1 LDTQF
6 ISVENLKK
14 YYPIR
19 KSLLRKPQSFL
30 HAVDGVDLFIDE
42 GETLGL
48 VGESGCGK
56 STLGKCILLL
66 IEPTSGEIIFSGS
79 KITKL
84 KSKELRK
91 LRSQMQIVFQDP
103 FSSLDPR
110 MSVKDIV
117 AEPLRIH
124 KVAKGNEV
132 EKRVL
137 ELLSM
142 VGLTEDHLYRYAHEF
157 SGGQRQRIAIARALA
172 LNPKFI
178 VLDEPT
184 SSLDVSVQAQVLNM
198 LKSLQHDL
206 KLTYLFISHDL
217 NVIKFMS
224 NRIAVMYLGRV
235 VEVASQKELVKEQL
249 HPYTRA
255 LFSAIPI
262 PDPHAARTPTLLK
275 GEPPSPVN
283 LPRGCRFSPRCEF
296 AQPICSASEPEL
308 RVVRDRFV
316 ACHLAE

>member
-1 LDTQF
+1 
-6 ISVENLKK
+6 
-14 YYPIR
+14 
-19 KSLLRKPQSFL
+19 
-30 HAVDGVDLFIDE
+30 
-42 GETLGL
+42 
-48 VGESGCGK
+48 
-56 STLGKCILLL
+56 
-66 IEPTSGEIIFSGS
+66 
-79 KITKL
+79 
-84 KSKELRK
+84 
-91 LRSQMQIVFQDP
+91 MQIVFQDP

-124 KVAKGNEV
+124 KVAKRAEV

-157 SGGQRQRIAIARALA
+157 SGGQRQRIAMARALA
-172 LNPKFI
+172 LNPKFL

-198 LKSLQHDL
+198 LKSLQRDL

-224 NRIAVMYLGRV
+224 NRIAVMYLGKI
-235 VEVASQKELVKEQL
+235 VEVASQKEIVKEQL

-262 PDPHAARTPTLLK
+262 PDPHVTRTPTLLK

-296 AQPICSASEPEL
+296 AQPICSASDPEL
-308 RVVRDRFV
+308 RVVRDHFV